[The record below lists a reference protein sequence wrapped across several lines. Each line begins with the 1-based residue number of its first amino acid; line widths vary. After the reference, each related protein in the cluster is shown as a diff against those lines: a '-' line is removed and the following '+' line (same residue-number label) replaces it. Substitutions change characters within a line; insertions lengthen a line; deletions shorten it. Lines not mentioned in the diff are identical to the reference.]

1 MHSITWP
8 ISKGLY
14 DTGGAKRHS
23 WDPQDDLDNGYNGY
37 VRIHSQTLNT
47 FDLCDPLL
55 NIFQSQWFYAV
66 DDSEARVTG
75 WWQKGHCANG
85 RASNFQFQW
94 RLQIPGP
101 ETWTLSEA
109 GQDRRNDHQEFRKTY
124 FDMAIIYIYILYII
138 LYVIIKIRRCSLINA
153 GASSLHSGLLMWVL
167 IKNCLTQENARWRDC
182 DVLLTCFWCLVFL
195 ESSTGSCPVFAELS
209 HLVYSFHVFS
219 SYLLPTCPSLLFND
233 LQWPDVS

>member
-109 GQDRRNDHQEFRKTY
+109 GQDRRNDQQEFRKTY
-124 FDMAIIYIYILYII
+124 FDMAIIYIKGLRP
-138 LYVIIKIRRCSLINA
+138 LPPTPGREWVWNPSCSEHLPQ
-153 GASSLHSGLLMWVL
+153 W
-167 IKNCLTQENARWRDC
+167 WR
-182 DVLLTCFWCLVFL
+182 
-195 ESSTGSCPVFAELS
+195 PKLS
-209 HLVYSFHVFS
+209 QSR
-219 SYLLPTCPSLLFND
+219 T
-233 LQWPDVS
+233 